1 MSETITLVNATAII
15 YGSLAGARAYLGA
28 LFDAWDV
35 VDDSDVTTDMRR
47 ALVRAGRYLDRLP
60 WGVAYVD
67 FAVRDG
73 LDLGTGDGDAAFPFR
88 AASYLLANATY
99 EGGIEFGVSSSST
112 DIASMSAGGASIT
125 YRNESASTSVLDA
138 LPADVLALIGPYL
151 ADGVIAASVGAEG
164 GTSAT
169 GTCVNPFGP
178 RRDFD
183 RNEPW

>member
-1 MSETITLVNATAII
+1 MSETITLTNATATI

-28 LFDAWDV
+28 LFEAWDV
-35 VDDSDVTTDMRR
+35 ANDSDVTTDMRR

-60 WGVAYVD
+60 WAPAYAD
-67 FAVRDG
+67 FAARDG

-88 AASYLLANATY
+88 AASYLLANANY
-99 EGGIEFGVSSSST
+99 EGSVELGASTSST

-125 YRNESASTSVLDA
+125 YRNESASTSNLDVL
-138 LPADVLALIGPYL
+138 PPDVLALIGSYL
-151 ADGVIAASVGAEG
+151 ADGVIAASIGAEG
-164 GTSAT
+164 GESAP
-169 GTCVNPFGP
+169 GACVNPFGP